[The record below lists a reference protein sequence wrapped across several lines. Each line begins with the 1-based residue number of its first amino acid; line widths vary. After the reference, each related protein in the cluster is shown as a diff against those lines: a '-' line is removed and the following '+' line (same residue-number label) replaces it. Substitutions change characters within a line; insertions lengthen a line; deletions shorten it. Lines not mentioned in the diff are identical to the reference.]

1 LQEEGKILKSLGLD
15 TNGLTLGDGEGGVE
29 EDRIS
34 PASAAQLLTL
44 MTRRPYADMYVKAQP
59 ILGVDG
65 SLASACSAGNPAC
78 GHVYAKTG
86 TRGSYD
92 PLNDRGILLAKSLA
106 GYIDTKGG
114 NRLVFAIYVNN
125 VPFSDTKDMM
135 AVGDDLGS
143 IAGLIYKY
151 Y

>member
-1 LQEEGKILKSLGLD
+1 
-15 TNGLTLGDGEGGVE
+15 
-29 EDRIS
+29 
-34 PASAAQLLTL
+34 
-44 MTRRPYADMYVKAQP
+44 
-59 ILGVDG
+59 
-65 SLASACSAGNPAC
+65 
-78 GHVYAKTG
+78 VYAKTG

-143 IAGLIYKY
+143 ITGLIYKY